1 MLGRCW
7 WVGVVVGVVVDVVD
21 VVGWCGVVGWGV
33 GWEIGFFLTRLFVLK
48 VVLKVVV
55 DGLKFSSAP
64 NDLGTYFARHLPSR
78 LAPHGHCVAA
88 AAAAAA
94 AVVAV
99 DDGNPPSH
107 GPFPRPIVA
116 APIGQCWF

>member
-7 WVGVVVGVVVDVVD
+7 WVVVVVDVVD

-78 LAPHGHCVAA
+78 LAPHGRCVA

-99 DDGNPPSH
+99 GDGNPPSR

>member
-1 MLGRCW
+1 M
-7 WVGVVVGVVVDVVD
+7 VVVVGVDVIVDVID
-21 VVGWCGVVGWGV
+21 VVGWCV
-33 GWEIGFFLTRLFVLK
+33 GWEIEFFLTRLFVLK
-48 VVLKVVV
+48 VVLRVVV

-78 LAPHGHCVAA
+78 LAPHGRCVAA

-99 DDGNPPSH
+99 DDGNPPSR

>member
-1 MLGRCW
+1 M
-7 WVGVVVGVVVDVVD
+7 VVGVVVDVIVDVIDVID

-48 VVLKVVV
+48 VVLRVVV

-78 LAPHGHCVAA
+78 LAPHGRCVAA

-99 DDGNPPSH
+99 GDGNPPSR

>member
-1 MLGRCW
+1 M
-7 WVGVVVGVVVDVVD
+7 VVVVDVVDVID
-21 VVGWCGVVGWGV
+21 VVGWCGVVGWCV
-33 GWEIGFFLTRLFVLK
+33 GWEIGFFLTRSFVLK

-78 LAPHGHCVAA
+78 LAPHGHCVVAAA

-99 DDGNPPSH
+99 GDGNPPSR